1 MQWEHHPARAD
12 FSLWVVGGHTRVNQT
27 TQHNRRSQVT
37 ESKTAERKG
46 RKAIEQVSVALE
58 RLTIEYVPIDS
69 VTENDYNPNRQSDH
83 DFELLLKSM
92 ETDGFTQPIL
102 VLRETRSIVD
112 GAHRWRGAR
121 QLGYTEV
128 PVVFVDMTPEQAR
141 VSTLR
146 HNRARGSEDIELTA
160 QLLRDLEKLGAIDWA
175 QDELLLDD
183 IELQR
188 MLEDIAA
195 PDALAAEEFS
205 KAWVPE
211 GTHHANPDEQGDLGR
226 TIGGAPAIEGITEKA
241 ADRQR
246 AGERALAAAKTDE
259 ERQSAIRDRDIH
271 RVALTFS
278 GDEAAVVRQVL
289 GDSPA
294 QKLLDMCRKE
304 LGITN

>member
-1 MQWEHHPARAD
+1 M
-12 FSLWVVGGHTRVNQT
+12 
-27 TQHNRRSQVT
+27 T
-37 ESKTAERKG
+37 EKTAESKG
-46 RKAIEQVSVALE
+46 RKAIEQVSIALE
-58 RLTIEYVPIDS
+58 RLTIEYVPMDS
-69 VTENDYNPNRQSDH
+69 ITENDYNPNRQSDH

-92 ETDGFTQPIL
+92 STDGFTQPIL
-102 VLRETRSIVD
+102 VLRGSRLIVD
-112 GAHRWRGAR
+112 GAHRWRAAR
-121 QLGYTEV
+121 TLGYAEV

-188 MLEDIAA
+188 MLEDISA

-211 GTHHANPDEQGDLGR
+211 GTHHADAGEQGDLGR
-226 TIGGAPAIEGITEKA
+226 TIGGAPAIEGITVQA

-259 ERQSAIRDRDIH
+259 ERQSAMRDRDIH

-278 GDEAAVVRQVL
+278 GEEASIVRQVL
-289 GDSPA
+289 GDRPA
-294 QKLLDMCRKE
+294 DKLLDMCRAE
-304 LGITN
+304 LGIAN